1 YSAIDQIAQ
10 FGLSSLKVIYYSEQL
25 FSIFSESKGKP
36 KARAKAP
43 ERERLKQRQGN
54 RTPRPTIQPAEHNR
68 RFLEEQRERNAE
80 YTKKL
85 IEQTEA
91 DIKASEK
98 FFLED

>member
-1 YSAIDQIAQ
+1 MPDILLGLLVLVVLVVLGIA
-10 FGLSSLKVIYYSEQL
+10 
-25 FSIFSESKGKP
+25 SIFSESKGKP